1 MYKIYL
7 LAMIMM
13 PLISFTQSNL
23 EIDKRLD
30 SLTVLLSSSQ
40 SESERKEI
48 ISNRRKLASIK
59 YARSA
64 KVNYRNLDSIEI
76 TNIILIDDLWLLSK
90 NPKVSSTYRD
100 SIYTIISSH
109 KVGLDIMVDHIDFEM
124 WDMNS
129 MSSDDFG
136 NYPVFTFLA
145 GNFSSIYF
153 DYIDQKVCEDAYGE
167 KLDLLLLTTVNLVA
181 ENKYYKQKIFSLLD
195 KDCVGLKQKER
206 IRLFLSIFEE

>member
-1 MYKIYL
+1 
-7 LAMIMM
+7 M